1 MEKELAKLKEV
12 VLKVTNSNLD
22 EDTKKVVLGVLR
34 QRIFDLGREISIMN
48 KNIEFVQEKGK

>member
-1 MEKELAKLKEV
+1 MEKELAKLEEV